1 MWLMVIESMASAGL
15 VFYGPKVITNSVVV
29 PPGDTTDSE
38 IDRIILQ
45 VRRRQQIKENTID

>member
-1 MWLMVIESMASAGL
+1 MWLMVIESMALAGL

-38 IDRIILQ
+38 IERIILQ